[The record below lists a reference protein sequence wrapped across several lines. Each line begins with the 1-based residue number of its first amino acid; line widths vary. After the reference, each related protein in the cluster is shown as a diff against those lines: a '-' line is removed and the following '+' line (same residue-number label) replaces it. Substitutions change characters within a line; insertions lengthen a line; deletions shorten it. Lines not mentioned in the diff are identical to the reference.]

1 MVSHYTR
8 RSYVPCKYNYVRNL
22 YTTRSKIMKQEKILQ
37 VVNLSPDPM
46 ILQKFEQMHPM
57 RMVFWASITQICVL
71 GFMALCM
78 QIIHW
83 YTQ

>member
-1 MVSHYTR
+1 MSCR
-8 RSYVPCKYNYVRNL
+8 R
-22 YTTRSKIMKQEKILQ
+22 MKQEKILQ

>member
-1 MVSHYTR
+1 
-8 RSYVPCKYNYVRNL
+8 
-22 YTTRSKIMKQEKILQ
+22 MKQEKILQ

-57 RMVFWASITQICVL
+57 RMVFWASITQISVL

-78 QIIHW
+78 QIIHFF
-83 YTQ
+83 TQ